1 MPADQTHH
9 STLGAPGRLAAP
21 SAPIPEVLAELAGHP
36 RGDDLARLVHA
47 IAFACADERR
57 TSLPDGARDA
67 AARLGL
73 STEDAETPFG
83 NVLAALERSPNEPTG
98 PATRALLSA
107 LLARGIAL
115 APPEGV
121 EAERRVV
128 EALAWVAAHTPLD
141 ALSAIDAALGSKA
154 DGLWREA
161 AALVRRADEGA
172 APLVGRAGALVVA
185 AALGASSSS
194 AARDDARALAA
205 EARDPVVRALLQDA
219 RSPGAAAAA
228 GELVPA
234 PRGPVALVL
243 LAVTGL
249 LFLMPL
255 ARLIGRFVLRY
266 RCPAEMRVSPRSITV
281 LAKTELLG
289 RTVREREMVF
299 PVEGLSRVAREVRYP
314 RLAMYA
320 GLFALAIGSYVGIS
334 LFVDGA
340 RAGSPDL
347 LGMGALLVAVSIA
360 IDFALTNLMPAA
372 RGRCRVVLVPQKGK
386 AVALGR
392 LDPAL
397 ADSALGRLLQSS
409 SS

>member
-1 MPADQTHH
+1 MPADQTPH
-9 STLGAPGRLAAP
+9 A
-21 SAPIPEVLAELAGHP
+21 VLAELAGHP

-67 AARLGL
+67 ASRLGL
-73 STEDAETPFG
+73 SVEDAETPFG
-83 NVLAALERSPNEPTG
+83 NVLASLERSPNEPTG

-115 APPEGV
+115 AVPEGV

-141 ALSAIDAALGSKA
+141 AFSAVDAALGPKA

-161 AALVRRADEGA
+161 AALVRRVDEGG
-172 APLVGRAGALVVA
+172 APLVGRAGAIVVA
-185 AALGASSSS
+185 ASLGASSSS
-194 AARDDARALAA
+194 AARDEARAIVA

-228 GELVPA
+228 GELVPP

-249 LFLMPL
+249 LFLVPVV
-255 ARLIGRFVLRY
+255 RLLGRVVLRY
-266 RCPAEMRVSPRSITV
+266 RTPAEMRVSPRSITV

-289 RTVREREMVF
+289 RTVREREIVF
-299 PVEGLSRVAREVRYP
+299 PVEGLTRVAREVRYP

-320 GLFALAIGSYVGIS
+320 GLFALALGSYVGIS

-347 LGMGALLVAVSIA
+347 LGMGALVVAASVA
-360 IDFALTNLMPAA
+360 IDFALTNLMPVGH
-372 RGRCRVVLVPQKGK
+372 GRCRVVLVPQKGPTL
-386 AVALGR
+386 ALGR
-392 LDPAL
+392 LDPTL
-397 ADSALGRLLQSS
+397 ADSALGRLAQGSS
-409 SS
+409 S